1 MKDLDIIKMWKEG
14 YSKSYIVNEKLK
26 DLKELEKYRGIKRN
40 LLREEAYKYVED
52 VLLKE
57 YRYMLQCNRSKDK

>member
-1 MKDLDIIKMWKEG
+1 MTDLDIIKMWKQG
-14 YSKSYIVNEKLK
+14 YSKSFIVNEKLK
-26 DLKELEKYRGIKRN
+26 DLVELERYRGIKKS

-57 YRYMLQCNRSKDK
+57 YRYMLQCNRSKG